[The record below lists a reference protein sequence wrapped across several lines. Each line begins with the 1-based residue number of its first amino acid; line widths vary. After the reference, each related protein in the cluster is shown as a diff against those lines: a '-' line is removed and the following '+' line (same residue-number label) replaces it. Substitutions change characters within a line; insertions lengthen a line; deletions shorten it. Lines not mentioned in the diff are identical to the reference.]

1 MKTKKIVAALLAGT
15 LAATAVVSVSAA
27 NLTNENSDGSTE
39 VTAKIEGA
47 GPGNVSYVITI
58 PEKVDFGTLTQPETD
73 TDSYKY
79 VNDSVVATEINF
91 TSGVVS
97 VYAKSGSSDG
107 VFSLAQKNVV
117 DNPFVI
123 PYDVYT
129 AKITSD
135 AEVGDNTPVN
145 QTDPGAKGYHITTF
159 ASDAQGTEQPITL
172 ALNQKNLY
180 GQNLDTIAG
189 DYSGTIVFHS
199 EWKGTL

>member
-27 NLTNENSDGSTE
+27 NLTNENPDGSTE
-39 VTAKIEGA
+39 VTAKIEGV

-91 TSGVVS
+91 TSGAVS
-97 VYAKSGSSDG
+97 VYAKSSSSDG
-107 VFSLAQKNVV
+107 VFSLAQKNVES
-117 DNPFVI
+117 PFII
-123 PYDVYT
+123 PYDIYT
-129 AKITSD
+129 ALITTD
-135 AEVGDNTPVN
+135 AEVGDNVPVN
-145 QTDPGAKGYHITTF
+145 QTDPSAKGYHITTF
-159 ASDAQGTEQPITL
+159 ASNAQGQAQDITL
-172 ALNQKNLY
+172 ALNQKVLY
-180 GQNLDTIAG
+180 GKDLDTIAG